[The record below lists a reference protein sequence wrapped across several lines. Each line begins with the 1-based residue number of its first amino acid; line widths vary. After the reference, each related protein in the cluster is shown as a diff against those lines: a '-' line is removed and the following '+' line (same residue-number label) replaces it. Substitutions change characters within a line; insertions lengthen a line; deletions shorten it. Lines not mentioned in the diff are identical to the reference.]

1 MLQSLILKG
10 LPLTLSCIMLKNDQP
25 YFKTLRCLFTLQ
37 HFWSMF
43 DHFSTLY
50 VKELNHFVPIY
61 HMSRQM
67 QQCNKYSRILEY
79 FKINGYIGKI
89 RVNPLSANP
98 TKWSKTLK
106 HFVSNC
112 RRIAWVCLTIFWGW
126 CLKG

>member
-1 MLQSLILKG
+1 
-10 LPLTLSCIMLKNDQP
+10 
-25 YFKTLRCLFTLQ
+25 
-37 HFWSMF
+37 MF

-106 HFVSNC
+106 H
-112 RRIAWVCLTIFWGW
+112 
-126 CLKG
+126 